1 LFVHVSDYGNEDD
14 AMRKKIMGTMICV
27 LMLALLP
34 AYASA
39 QASLTVNVDVVY
51 SCDSA
56 QFTIV
61 VEGGT
66 EPYTVAVDFGDGSL
80 DEQFLEGNELV
91 LDHPYLF
98 QGEYPWSISVE
109 DSLGA
114 NGSVSGLAAISGPE
128 VTLMSTPFPP
138 LLTLEAG
145 EASASFT
152 ADVSCMTSPYTYEW
166 DLNGDGLPEESYTG
180 SDAEF
185 TYTEG
190 GYFDVLVR
198 VTDSLELV
206 ETDSLTVQVL
216 DPESKPSDYCHPTA
230 QKIAEAVNS
239 IFPDQADQIYSCD
252 DIFNIFEGALTGY
265 QLGFGHMWHAYQLSQ
280 TIEELTWEQILDWQL
295 NTGGWGL
302 LVQLD
307 RYGDLLEE
315 HSIVELVAL
324 VASEEYSMND
334 VRGAVRAAT
343 RYEADFEDAL
353 ERISEGTSPGELGQ
367 FYKLAQ
373 DLEVDPTVLDE
384 YLEQGHSLTD
394 LRHSAKFAE
403 RMDVEWTEIADAF
416 DSAGSWGEVNQAYRM
431 ADDEYSAEQIL
442 TVGVQEFRA
451 MEREEDRTERE
462 EQRTDD
468 TAQKIAEQFGA
479 ELGDV
484 MALYNDDCAGSW
496 SCVRKA
502 LREQEQ
508 SQPQGNTNDKDT
520 RTAQQLASKYGVSE
534 SQIMSVFNGV
544 CGGDW
549 SCTRAHFRDQSRPDR
564 GKPDK

>member
-1 LFVHVSDYGNEDD
+1 MRVSDLGNEDKT
-14 AMRKKIMGTMICV
+14 MKKKILGGLVCV
-27 LMLALLP
+27 LMLMLLP

-56 QFTIV
+56 QFMIA

-80 DEQFLEGNELV
+80 DEQLLEGNELV

-98 QGEYPWSISVE
+98 QGEYPWLISVE

-114 NGSVSGLAAISGPE
+114 NGSVSGLAAIGGPE
-128 VTLMSTPFPP
+128 VTLMSIPFPP
-138 LLTLEAG
+138 LLTLEAH
-145 EASASFT
+145 EASASFS
-152 ADVSCMTSPYTYEW
+152 ADVSCGTPPYAFEW
-166 DLNGDGLPEESYTG
+166 DLNGDGLTEESFTG
-180 SDAEF
+180 SDAKF

-190 GYFDVLVR
+190 GYFDVRVR
-198 VTDSLELV
+198 VMDSLEFV
-206 ETDSLTVQVL
+206 DTDSLTVQVL

-239 IFPDQADQIYSCD
+239 IFPDQADQIYSCE

-265 QLGFGHMWHAYQLSQ
+265 QLGFGRMWHAYQLSQ
-280 TIEELTWEQILDWQL
+280 TIEELSWEQILDWQL

-302 LVQLD
+302 LAQLD
-307 RYGDLLEE
+307 RYGDLLEG
-315 HSIVELVAL
+315 HSIVDLIAL

-334 VRGAVRAAT
+334 VRSAVRAVT

-353 ERISEGTSPGELGQ
+353 ERISDGANPGELSQ

-373 DLEVDPTVLDE
+373 ELEEDPAVLDE
-384 YLEQGHSLTD
+384 YLEQGYSLTD

-416 DSAGSWGEVNQAYRM
+416 ESAGSWGEVNQAYRL
-431 ADDEYSAEQIL
+431 ADDESSAEQIL
-442 TVGVQEFRA
+442 SLGVKDFRA
-451 MEREEDRTERE
+451 QEREEDRAARE

-468 TAQKIAEQFGA
+468 TAQRIAEQYAA

-484 MALYNDDCAGSW
+484 MALYNGDCAQSW

-508 SQPQGNTNDKDT
+508 SQPQGSTDDKDA

-534 SQIMSVFNGV
+534 SQVMSVFNGT

-564 GKPDK
+564 GKPNK